1 MTDDWTTRF
10 RIYKNAYDKRI
21 NVHLFNAESSDTYKT
36 FQKNLANNLFSQ
48 VEYVAS
54 DIETLYVLSKAASVE
69 LLGQVG
75 GLVAKYELSKK
86 LGLNL
91 FMYWAGEQGG
101 QAAMD
106 KLGINGVF
114 GLQNPKFLQ
123 YFDQSANLVITSVD
137 NTTKEWIAEKIAD
150 GKRQGLTPF
159 QISNNLV
166 DQAKGISKMRAEMI
180 VLTETA
186 KAMNTVEMEAS
197 KAYGIQEVVWRVSRD
212 ERVCPIC
219 LPLEGEIAKVGNL
232 FKGGYSQPAH
242 PRCRCYIEQIIPQ
255 DWLAPENLW
264 TGN

>member
-21 NVHLFNAESSDTYKT
+21 NVHLFNAENSDTYKT
-36 FQKNLANNLFSQ
+36 FQKNLATNLFSQ

-69 LLGQVG
+69 LLAQVG

-123 YFDQSANLVITSVD
+123 YFDQSDNLIINSVFINLGLIIIEILSSDLQLLILIVIIEYLYL
-137 NTTKEWIAEKIAD
+137 KEACCYYYYF
-150 GKRQGLTPF
+150 RYF
-159 QISNNLV
+159 FVNC
-166 DQAKGISKMRAEMI
+166 
-180 VLTETA
+180 
-186 KAMNTVEMEAS
+186 
-197 KAYGIQEVVWRVSRD
+197 Y
-212 ERVCPIC
+212 
-219 LPLEGEIAKVGNL
+219 
-232 FKGGYSQPAH
+232 FK
-242 PRCRCYIEQIIPQ
+242 
-255 DWLAPENLW
+255 
-264 TGN
+264 